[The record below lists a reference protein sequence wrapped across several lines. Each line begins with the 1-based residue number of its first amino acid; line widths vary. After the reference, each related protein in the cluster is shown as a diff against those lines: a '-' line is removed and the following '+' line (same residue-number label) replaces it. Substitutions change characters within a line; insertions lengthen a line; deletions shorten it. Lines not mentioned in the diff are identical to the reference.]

1 MLILLLIYKAISQV
15 ATTGI
20 LFVYCQV
27 WVHGDNLI
35 YWSMQEWNRFAGT
48 YVILLVYWP
57 LKLPEYRSISSELVG
72 YSQWES
78 KDK

>member
-48 YVILLVYWP
+48 YVFYWYSDR
-57 LKLPEYRSISSELVG
+57 LNCRSAALFRQS
-72 YSQWES
+72 
-78 KDK
+78 